1 MNSMRVSNSTIEGDT
16 FYVPRSLP
24 GNGLALAEFHIRFTQ
39 FGDYLI
45 HCVTFLRHC
54 ESPFR
59 ALSPIKIL
67 SLTMVQFY
75 GGGQCAK
82 AAWIYP
88 KVAAGDGLLRPTD
101 QQV

>member
-75 GGGQCAK
+75 GGRSETG
-82 AAWIYP
+82 
-88 KVAAGDGLLRPTD
+88 
-101 QQV
+101 